1 MIEMQNISVKFEGKQ
16 VFENF
21 SVDIADGQHVC
32 FSGTS
37 GRGKSTILKLI
48 QAYVVPDI
56 GKVIINGLELI
67 PTNLSKVRASIAYI
81 PQNVNLPVDNCNELV
96 KMLDMSK
103 KMDKVNELL
112 NALDLDNEY
121 YFRKFDQMSGGEKQR
136 VVIAVCF
143 ALEREIILMD
153 EPTASL
159 DTDSAKKVLQLMKNM
174 SDKTYVSASHN
185 TFWIENADKIVEL

>member
-1 MIEMQNISVKFEGKQ
+1 MIEIQNISVKFEGKQ

-143 ALEREIILMD
+143 ALERKIILMD